1 MHCVLRIQQI
11 VEHFRE
17 KENRREKETIKA
29 KYNEVMF
36 FVCLARNE
44 MFVKNGTTEN
54 VFRTPFSM
62 RISITHC
69 ASMLRVSR
77 VLPLSSLISCCL
89 VPIR

>member
-1 MHCVLRIQQI
+1 MHCVLRLQEI

-29 KYNEVMF
+29 KYNEVIF
-36 FVCLARNE
+36 CVCLARNE
-44 MFVKNGTTEN
+44 MFVKNDTTEN
-54 VFRTPFSM
+54 VFRTLSSK
-62 RISITHC
+62 RISVTRC

-89 VPIR
+89 VLVR